1 MRWTESGVA
10 HAIVSARIV
19 RQTPSVMPNCD
30 GCWVMV
36 WPWFLKLDVRRV
48 EVGQA
53 SRGRQLTLAL
63 QHGRETGMAVGVLME
78 RYKTD
83 RETAFRALRDY
94 ARSHQRKLND
104 VAVELLAATEMLSVV
119 MGRGAEVQVKQ

>member
-1 MRWTESGVA
+1 
-10 HAIVSARIV
+10 
-19 RQTPSVMPNCD
+19 
-30 GCWVMV
+30 
-36 WPWFLKLDVRRV
+36 
-48 EVGQA
+48 
-53 SRGRQLTLAL
+53 LTLAL

-104 VAVELLAATEMLSVV
+104 VAKELLDAVEMMSVV
-119 MGRGAEVQVKQ
+119 MGRGGEANSK